1 MITDR
6 VILVRPYAFKFNK
19 ETAKDNIYQV
29 KPKKTTEEEMQ
40 ERALKEFDNAVD
52 LLRQN
57 MIHVDVIEDFDDT
70 TPDSIFPNNVFV
82 TFPGKIF
89 ISQMYTENRNEEY
102 EKILPQLKK
111 IIDYKKAEII
121 DFRNKD
127 GRVLEGTG
135 AVVIDR
141 WNNICYGSLSKR
153 CDKDEFLKFAKMFG
167 LKPIYFKAEDHKTNI
182 YHTNVMMMVGEK
194 FAIIADDLITEN
206 KDEVLKSLRES
217 GKEIISINKDEFDSY
232 AGNSIEL
239 KGKDKNI
246 LVISKSAFEVLT
258 RENIEKIEKYDKIL
272 AIDVTTISKFG
283 GGSIRC
289 MIAENFFDISED
301 WYGFIKVPGIYIFCN
316 LLAKRNPRNF

>member
-1 MITDR
+1 MRNIPPIGGSFLVKFTIKENVMITDR

-29 KPKKTTEEEMQ
+29 EPKKTTEEEMQ
-40 ERALKEFDNAVD
+40 EKALEEFDNAVKS
-52 LLRQN
+52 LRQKN
-57 MIHVDVIEDFDDT
+57 IHVDVIEDFDDT

-89 ISQMYTENRNEEY
+89 ISRMFAENRNEEY

-111 IIDYKKAEII
+111 IIDYNKAEII
-121 DFRNKD
+121 DFRNNE

-153 CDKDEFLKFAKMFG
+153 CEKGEFLKFAKEFD

-206 KDEVLKSLRES
+206 KEEVLKSLRDS
-217 GKEIISINKDEFDSY
+217 GKEIISLNKDEFDNY
-232 AGNSIEL
+232 VANSLEL
-239 KGKDKNI
+239 KGKGKNI

-258 RENIEKIEKYDKIL
+258 KENREKIEKYDKIL
-272 AIDVTTISKFG
+272 PIDVTTISKFG

-289 MIAENFFDISED
+289 MIAENFFDL
-301 WYGFIKVPGIYIFCN
+301 K
-316 LLAKRNPRNF
+316 

>member
-111 IIDYKKAEII
+111 IIDYNKAEII

-194 FAIIADDLITEN
+194 FAIISDDLITEN
-206 KDEVLKSLRES
+206 KDEVLKSLRDS
-217 GKEIISINKDEFDSY
+217 GKEIISINKDEFDNY

-239 KGKDKNI
+239 KRRDKNI
-246 LVISKSAFEVLT
+246 LVISKSAYDHL
-258 RENIEKIEKYDKIL
+258 RKENIEKIEKYDEIL
-272 AIDVTTISKFG
+272 PIDVDTISKFG
-283 GGSIRC
+283 GGAIRC
-289 MIAENFFDISED
+289 MIAENFFDIREG
-301 WYGFIKVPGIYIFCN
+301 WYGFIKMPGFYNFCH
-316 LLAKRNPRNF
+316 LLGKTSPRKL